1 MKCNMNENSLFIYL
15 LAGWIVLSFAL
26 LAMAIYSWRQIKKS
40 SMSKKQILRDFII
53 AAIILFSVIYLAK
66 YL

>member
-1 MKCNMNENSLFIYL
+1 MNENSLFIYL

-40 SMSKKQILRDFII
+40 SMSKKQRLRDFII

>member
-1 MKCNMNENSLFIYL
+1 MNENSLFIYL

>member
-1 MKCNMNENSLFIYL
+1 MNENSLFIYL

-26 LAMAIYSWRQIKKS
+26 LAMAIYSWRQVKKAG
-40 SMSKKQILRDFII
+40 MSKKHILRSFII
-53 AAIILFSVIYLAK
+53 GVIVLFSVIFLAK